1 LDSLKPVISDET
13 KRRWTSRKFWACMI
27 WQVVFLSLFILDEVP
42 LGVLESSMYLLLG
55 GYLVG
60 NVVEKPSRK
69 S

>member
-1 LDSLKPVISDET
+1 MDRPEPVISDET

-27 WQVVFLSLFILDEVP
+27 WQVVFLSLFILDKVP

-69 S
+69 F